1 MADAA
6 LFVGWGTPVRGR
18 EAKALEV
25 FNDAVAYWGGLQ
37 QAGDIES
44 FEPVLLAPHG
54 GELGGFA
61 LIRGSQAQIAAL
73 TEREDFQRL
82 NTRSQ
87 MIVERF
93 GVVSA
98 VIGETLGE
106 QMAMYGEV
114 VREMEPAVA

>member
-25 FNDAVAYWGGLQ
+25 FNEAVVFWGGLQ
-37 QAGDIES
+37 EAGDIES
-44 FEPVLLAPHG
+44 FEPVLLMPHG
-54 GELGGFA
+54 GDLSGFA
-61 LIRGSQAQIAAL
+61 LIRGSQSQIAAL

-93 GVVSA
+93 GVVGA
-98 VIGETLGE
+98 FLGE
-106 QMAMYGEV
+106 ALGKQMGIY
-114 VREMEPAVA
+114 REAIDETAHAAA

>member
-6 LFVGWGTPVRGR
+6 LFIGWGTPVRGR

-25 FNDAVAYWGGLQ
+25 FNEAVAFWGSLQ

-44 FEPVLLAPHG
+44 FEPVLLTPHG
-54 GELGGFA
+54 GDLGGFA
-61 LIRGSQAQIAAL
+61 LIRGSQSQISAL
-73 TEREDFQRL
+73 TEREDFRRL

-93 GVVSA
+93 GVVVA
-98 VIGETLGE
+98 VIGEALGE
-106 QMAMYGEV
+106 QMSTYREV
-114 VREMEPAVA
+114 VSEVEQAVA